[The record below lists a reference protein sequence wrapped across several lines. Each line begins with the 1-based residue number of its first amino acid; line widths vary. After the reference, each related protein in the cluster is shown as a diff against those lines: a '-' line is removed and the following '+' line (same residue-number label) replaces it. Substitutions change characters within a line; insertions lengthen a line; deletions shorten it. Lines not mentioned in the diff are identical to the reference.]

1 MLRIVKGVKCA
12 LPQVVLK
19 EERKNAPAY
28 ADQKMHENEAYLL
41 NGSLWLTGVVEDKL
55 FIVLT
60 PYGETGYMPQEW
72 FFEENG

>member
-1 MLRIVKGVKCA
+1 
-12 LPQVVLK
+12 
-19 EERKNAPAY
+19 
-28 ADQKMHENEAYLL
+28 MHENEAYLL
-41 NGSLWLTGVVEDKL
+41 NGSLWLAGVVEDKL